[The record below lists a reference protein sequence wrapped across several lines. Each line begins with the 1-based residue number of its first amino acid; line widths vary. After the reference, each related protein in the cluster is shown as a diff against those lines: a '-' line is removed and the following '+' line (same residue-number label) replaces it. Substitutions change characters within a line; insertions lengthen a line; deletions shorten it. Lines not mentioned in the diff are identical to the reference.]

1 MHIKNDCQLVEISIK
16 LVRYIIKRRVCLFGF
31 PSGFAAVTLAENYDL
46 QLLSGMYLKDKGER
60 P

>member
-1 MHIKNDCQLVEISIK
+1 M
-16 LVRYIIKRRVCLFGF
+16 GF
-31 PSGFAAVTLAENYDL
+31 RLWAVTLAENYDL

>member
-1 MHIKNDCQLVEISIK
+1 MPIWVP
-16 LVRYIIKRRVCLFGF
+16 VR
-31 PSGFAAVTLAENYDL
+31 FAAVTLAENYDL

>member
-1 MHIKNDCQLVEISIK
+1 MPIWVSD
-16 LVRYIIKRRVCLFGF
+16 YG
-31 PSGFAAVTLAENYDL
+31 AVTLAENYDL